1 MPAQKIYFFMG
12 THAVDV
18 LTVQHHGYAGES
30 LSNVVR
36 QKVPHRSTSGADE
49 IPLPVGDMTVSEKT
63 FCSQYQ
69 KVLAFVVVMW

>member
-12 THAVDV
+12 GPSVDV
-18 LTVQHHGYAGES
+18 LTVQYHGCAGES

-49 IPLPVGDMTVSEKT
+49 IPLPVGDMAVSKKT
-63 FCSQYQ
+63 FCPEY
-69 KVLAFVVVMW
+69 